1 MTGSLLSPPQAPHAS
16 SARSLF
22 FRSKREGSKE
32 RARRRAACTRRCGT
46 APLCKS
52 LEEEAQTLLWLSVSG
67 LHASGG
73 PRDAAREMRA
83 DRAACGG
90 ACAPG
95 DRAAVGGGAEEPQGN
110 RCVVHSW
117 IELCT
122 SLWRCT
128 TSSGAACLL
137 AFEPGAG
144 VRESAQHNRPGC
156 SPRASRA
163 SEGSCRWAKAD
174 EAAMLTGSRCFRTQ
188 VA

>member
-1 MTGSLLSPPQAPHAS
+1 MRADAPRAPGAAAPRLCARASRKKRKHSSGS
-16 SARSLF
+16 SA
-22 FRSKREGSKE
+22 
-32 RARRRAACTRRCGT
+32 
-46 APLCKS
+46 
-52 LEEEAQTLLWLSVSG
+52 SG